1 LKIKNLAEDQTNQK
15 TIDDKNVELSKLN
28 KEKLKL
34 EHHLN
39 NIRKKEISEELK
51 EEDKDKIERMNAER
65 NEFLSMRQQI

>member
-1 LKIKNLAEDQTNQK
+1 
-15 TIDDKNVELSKLN
+15 VELSKLN